1 MIRSKY
7 RGNTIIY
14 NEKTKIWEFEDKL
27 DSTFQTADINK
38 YSKVKCPNC
47 QNYIKKDEPD
57 HCIGYLPE
65 VVSACCGHGK
75 KRGYIVFKNGKKI
88 SFTDVRVEKE

>member
-1 MIRSKY
+1 MIKSTY

-14 NEKTKIWEFEDKL
+14 NEKKKIWEFEDKL
-27 DSTFQTADINK
+27 DSDTFTSDISK
-38 YSKVKCPNC
+38 YRTVKCPNC
-47 QNYIKKDEPD
+47 QNYIERGAPD
-57 HCIGYLPE
+57 HCIGHLPE